1 MQDFAFGRVARS
13 LRALPNAKS
22 CTEKA
27 HKEFR
32 GSPKRK
38 ILRFCSLA
46 RVLLYFP
53 RYFGTW
59 RSLVARLLWEQ
70 DVAGSNPVVP
80 TMNLG
85 CEPCRAITFGRAR
98 LSLTKMLT
106 ENKELSADLQ
116 VTNRCHLVCARQLKL
131 PAPRANPKLWDSRC
145 RQTQQTLLR
154 LGGPLLSKPREI
166 LCGWHVS
173 ICIRSRIGELLCKE

>member
-1 MQDFAFGRVARS
+1 MGPPLRCFLDNRIVAGGPFPRVPKVGLCQWWFNSGPKDFVQDFAFGRVARS

-38 ILRFCSLA
+38 ILRFCSIA

-98 LSLTKMLT
+98 LSLTKKLT
-106 ENKELSADLQ
+106 ENKEQLADLQ
-116 VTNRCHLVCARQLKL
+116 VTNSYHLVSAEK
-131 PAPRANPKLWDSRC
+131 
-145 RQTQQTLLR
+145 T
-154 LGGPLLSKPREI
+154 KPSASWSEPQVV
-166 LCGWHVS
+166 GQ
-173 ICIRSRIGELLCKE
+173 

>member
-98 LSLTKMLT
+98 LSLTKKLT
-106 ENKELSADLQ
+106 ENKEQLAELE
-116 VTNRCHLVCARQLKL
+116 VTNRERLVCAETTK
-131 PAPRANPKLWDSRC
+131 APGTWSDP
-145 RQTQQTLLR
+145 QVVGQ
-154 LGGPLLSKPREI
+154 
-166 LCGWHVS
+166 
-173 ICIRSRIGELLCKE
+173 